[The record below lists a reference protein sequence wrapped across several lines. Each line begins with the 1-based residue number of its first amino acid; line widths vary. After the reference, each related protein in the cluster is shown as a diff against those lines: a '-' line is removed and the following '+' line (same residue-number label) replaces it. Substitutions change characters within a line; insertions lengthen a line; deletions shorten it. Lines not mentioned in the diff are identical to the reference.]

1 MSTLKERQNQLR
13 EDAILEATHILLAE
27 QGYVAF
33 NMDELANRV
42 GISKATLYQH
52 FPTKD
57 ELIIRVMLRGMKEG
71 EATVRELSPSLSP
84 LEMIEQVLRYS
95 IHKRINIAISRFAVP
110 PHLREDPRIK
120 QHMQDLAE
128 WLASLV
134 EMGKTA
140 GTIRRELSTP
150 AVVGMFFSISF
161 IPAYQDLLINKVVS
175 PEELSETLV
184 TTFLKGIAS
193 R

>member
-1 MSTLKERQNQLR
+1 
-13 EDAILEATHILLAE
+13 
-27 QGYVAF
+27 
-33 NMDELANRV
+33 
-42 GISKATLYQH
+42 
-52 FPTKD
+52 
-57 ELIIRVMLRGMKEG
+57 
-71 EATVRELSPSLSP
+71 
-84 LEMIEQVLRYS
+84 
-95 IHKRINIAISRFAVP
+95 
-110 PHLREDPRIK
+110 
-120 QHMQDLAE
+120 MQDLAE